1 MAEKL
6 LTPEEVAERL
16 VMSPKTIRDWLRKGK
31 LKGVKTGKLWRIRE
45 RDLEAFI
52 EGKGLREISPLRE
65 YTRQEI
71 RKFLKADKL
80 SRDTA
85 GKVEHELE
93 TDPFFHVEKWAVE
106 TGIPDLAKEHH
117 RYIEGDS

>member
-31 LKGVKTGKLWRIRE
+31 LRGVKTGKLWRIRE

-52 EGKGLREISPLRE
+52 EGKGSREIPLLREC
-65 YTRQEI
+65 TCQEG
-71 RKFLKADKL
+71 RKFLKADK
-80 SRDTA
+80 SGPRIA
-85 GKVEHELE
+85 RQGERHLE
-93 TDPFFHVEKWAVE
+93 TDPFFHVEKWALE

>member
-1 MAEKL
+1 MPDKL

-52 EGKGLREISPLRE
+52 EGKSPRETPPLKE

-71 RKFLKADKL
+71 SEFLKADKL
-80 SRDTA
+80 GPETA
-85 GKVEHELE
+85 SKVEHDLE
-93 TDPFFHVEKWAVE
+93 TDPFFDVENWALE

-117 RYIEGDS
+117 RYIEGDP